1 MTRVTDSV
9 CVRWYISHFLFCY
22 HHFLMVYFVKKAK
35 CSCLECELQH
45 RDFILSKNISN
56 KARGDFMSYPFV
68 LWCPGRCIIY
78 NPRWLFDIFFRTV
91 FYYTMKPVY
100 TAYFQSVTKIPGLIH
115 YNFSLILSKSF
126 ISTYYPFRGFYK
138 KKRSYEIIKEIKG
151 IINFQLNLET
161 QLN

>member
-1 MTRVTDSV
+1 M
-9 CVRWYISHFLFCY
+9 RWYISHLLFCY

-78 NPRWLFDIFFRTV
+78 NPRWLFDIFSDNLLLYNENSIYSLLSECYKNTRINSLWLFSHSIKI
-91 FYYTMKPVY
+91 FYINLLSFSWFLEKG
-100 TAYFQSVTKIPGLIH
+100 KIIWNYNGNKSH
-115 YNFSLILSKSF
+115 Y
-126 ISTYYPFRGFYK
+126 
-138 KKRSYEIIKEIKG
+138 
-151 IINFQLNLET
+151 
-161 QLN
+161 